1 MTSEGSKTPAEGDG
15 EKHPDAAA
23 ETASGQAADAGSEAS
38 GTADR
43 AKRGE
48 TDPAGAPVGDD
59 QPPLSAPEAAAVL
72 ADTPDNP
79 PPPAPPRAPRWP
91 GFVALIAL
99 LLAVIGAVLGGW
111 TVWRGGDVPAQPLDA
126 VPRAAAADLDAARE
140 RIDTLAGEIGQIDGV
155 SSSLAELRGETR
167 DLERAIQSVRSDFA
181 ERVDLLDS
189 LPGRVRN
196 VESGLSTLQ
205 GISVGTRNAW
215 LVAEAEYYMQIA
227 NAQIQLA
234 NNPELAAVALELADQ
249 RVRELADPSYTAV
262 RRELADEIQRLNA
275 IEKTDIEGVTLQLAS
290 LASVIPGLP
299 LSNRIDVPG
308 GKAPAPDE
316 SQSGFDR
323 VVDSVGSAFGSMVRI
338 RETDEQVKPL
348 LSPQAEYFLRQNL
361 QLQLQAARL
370 ALLLGAEE
378 SYRQS
383 IADASDWL
391 RDYFDT
397 DAAPVRAAQ
406 QTLDDIMEQ
415 DFSVERPDISG
426 SLELLRQQ
434 VKLEA
439 LGE

>member
-1 MTSEGSKTPAEGDG
+1 M
-15 EKHPDAAA
+15 
-23 ETASGQAADAGSEAS
+23 
-38 GTADR
+38 
-43 AKRGE
+43 
-48 TDPAGAPVGDD
+48 
-59 QPPLSAPEAAAVL
+59 QPRDE
-72 ADTPDNP
+72 
-79 PPPAPPRAPRWP
+79 
-91 GFVALIAL
+91 
-99 LLAVIGAVLGGW
+99 
-111 TVWRGGDVPAQPLDA
+111 

-140 RIDTLAGEIGQIDGV
+140 RIGALADEIDGMSRSLAG
-155 SSSLAELRGETR
+155 LRTELGNQ
-167 DLERAIQSVRSDFA
+167 ERAIQSVRGDFS

-249 RVRELADPSYTAV
+249 RVRELADPSYTGV
-262 RRELADEIQRLNA
+262 RRKLADEIQQLNA
-275 IEKTDIEGVTLQLAS
+275 IEKTDLEGVTLQLAT

-299 LSNRIDVPG
+299 LANRIDVPEG
-308 GKAPAPDE
+308 TAPTQDE
-316 SQSGFDR
+316 TRSGLRR
-323 VVDSVGSAFGSMVRI
+323 VADSVGNAFGNMVRI
-338 RETDEQVKPL
+338 RETDERVTPL

-370 ALLLGAEE
+370 ALLLGEE
-378 SYRQS
+378 ASYRQS

-397 DAAPVRAAQ
+397 EAAPVRAAR
-406 QTLDDIMEQ
+406 QTLEEIIEQ

-439 LGE
+439 LSE